1 MIYTCRHCGNTSLS
15 RPRRCI
21 ICGSRLV
28 THRRLGRFHQLT
40 EHIFYEIVD
49 GCDCKAEAFRCSS
62 ARSSPGRSV
71 KRAGAKLKERLR
83 LSRRVVYLL
92 LSLGVSLGISLLVSC
107 LLL

>member
-40 EHIFYEIVD
+40 EHIFYEILD
-49 GCDCKAEAFRCSS
+49 SCDVYSGAFRCSS
-62 ARSSPGRSV
+62 SSSSPQKVMR
-71 KRAGAKLKERLR
+71 RAGAKLKSRLTR
-83 LSRRVVYLL
+83 RQIGLLVSLS
-92 LSLGVSLGISLLVSC
+92 VSLGLSLLISF

>member
-49 GCDCKAEAFRCSS
+49 SCDVYSGVFRCSS
-62 ARSSPGRSV
+62 SPSPQKNLRQ
-71 KRAGAKLKERLR
+71 AGAKLKSRLTR
-83 LSRRVVYLL
+83 RQIGLLVSLS
-92 LSLGVSLGISLLVSC
+92 VSLGLSLLITF